1 MTGQGWKMP
10 VALATIGLIGTLAT
24 AMFANWDKIF
34 VSRPSLVPIV
44 TAAPGGDPRS
54 TTPAATDR
62 VAVQNI
68 YNIPEARG
76 LQIIRAQGF
85 TNVRVLRVCSNSV
98 AAGRVR
104 EVILDNN
111 APVSDET
118 AFVNQFG
125 STGIE
130 VALATKLAVKIST
143 GNGC

>member
-1 MTGQGWKMP
+1 MTSQGWK
-10 VALATIGLIGTLAT
+10 VTIALAVITLVGSLAT

-34 VSRPSLVPIV
+34 VPRSTSAPVITP
-44 TAAPGGDPRS
+44 APGGDPKS
-54 TTPAATDR
+54 TTSGTTGR
-62 VAVQNI
+62 VAVQNV

-85 TNVRVLRVCSNSV
+85 INVRVLRVCSNSV

-118 AFVNQFG
+118 ALVNQFG

-130 VALATKLAVKIST
+130 VALPTKLAVKIST